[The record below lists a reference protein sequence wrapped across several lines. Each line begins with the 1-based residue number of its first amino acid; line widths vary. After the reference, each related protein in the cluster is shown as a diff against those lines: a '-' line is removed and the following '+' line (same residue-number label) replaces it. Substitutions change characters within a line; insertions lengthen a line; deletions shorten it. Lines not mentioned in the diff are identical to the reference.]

1 MVCGVLGSLC
11 LWDCLILQQGAK
23 ILLNC
28 RPNGKPLKWQ
38 LDDARAG
45 HQGPTR
51 DGWWWWWWCLCIL
64 TEQLVE
70 IATRI
75 LINLIDFLKLRVHVV
90 RQRRQNTWKSDLFC
104 QLVTEVTVRGF
115 RIALGIIWLIILAFF
130 EVTRKISKFT
140 CEEIWLSV
148 PIITLNTTWFVT
160 RLRMSWTTLL
170 WFSE

>member
-1 MVCGVLGSLC
+1 MVCWGVCVCETVCGVLGSLC

-28 RPNGKPLKWQ
+28 RPNGKPLKWL

-51 DGWWWWWWCLCIL
+51 DGWWWWWCLCIL

-130 EVTRKISKFT
+130 FWGDTKNFQV
-140 CEEIWLSV
+140 
-148 PIITLNTTWFVT
+148 
-160 RLRMSWTTLL
+160 RLWGNLTVSSNYYTQHNVICYKA
-170 WFSE
+170 